1 MTQLTIMSSSGNCA
15 GRAWAAAFALHL
27 KTREALIA

>member
-1 MTQLTIMSSSGNCA
+1 MTQLTIMSSSGKCA
-15 GRAWAAAFALHL
+15 DRAWAAAFALHA